1 MSKMYATI
9 PVPDAVPGLFKRNIL
24 LSPETLGDVV
34 DAYAKRLVVDKFSNV
49 INVHELAKN
58 EFNLSI
64 SRYVD
69 TFEGEFISLDD
80 LKYQKREIDENLDKL
95 NKKIDVMLSDL
106 NIRF

>member
-1 MSKMYATI
+1 M
-9 PVPDAVPGLFKRNIL
+9 N
-24 LSPETLGDVV
+24 
-34 DAYAKRLVVDKFSNV
+34 
-49 INVHELAKN
+49 
-58 EFNLSI
+58 NLSI